1 MKFPAFS
8 YIRPDSLS
16 HALATLASGGEA
28 VPVAGG
34 QSLMTMMS
42 FRVARPEQL
51 VDISR
56 LADLQRVDSDTESVR
71 IGAAVTHARI
81 EDGAVPG
88 PLGAFLARAA
98 NGIAFRAIRNR
109 GTIGGSLAHADPA
122 ADWPVILAC
131 LGATIEIVGPDGSRN
146 VAVSELIEDQMQT
159 TLQSGE
165 LITSIAVP
173 TFGWRGLGLH
183 KFARKAGEFAEALA
197 VAAAGADGLQIWT
210 GVLSGGPVRLV
221 AEVDPAELRSDRRV
235 ADTASYATLLSA
247 IHAAVPDADPYRSH
261 LAAVAACRA
270 VEQAYSPQ
278 GAVR

>member
-8 YIRPDSLS
+8 YVRSDALS
-16 HALATLASGGEA
+16 HALATLADDGEA
-28 VPVAGG
+28 MPVAGG
-34 QSLMTMMS
+34 QSLMTMLS
-42 FRVARPEQL
+42 FRVARPERL

-56 LADLQRVDSDTESVR
+56 LPELQRVDVGPENVR

-109 GTIGGSLAHADPA
+109 GTMGGSLAHADPA

-131 LGATIEIVGPDGSRN
+131 LGATIETVGPDGSRN
-146 VAVSELIEDQMQT
+146 LAVSELIEDQMQT
-159 TLQSGE
+159 TLQPGE

-173 TFGWRGLGLH
+173 TLGWRGLGLH

-197 VAAAGADGLQIWT
+197 VAAAGANGLQVWV
-210 GVLSGGPVRLV
+210 GALSSGPIQLM
-221 AEVDPAELRSDRRV
+221 AEVDPAELKSDRRV
-235 ADTASYATLLSA
+235 ADTASYAALLSA
-247 IHAAVPDADPYRSH
+247 IQVAVAEADPYKSH

-270 VEQAYSPQ
+270 VEQAYSPE
-278 GAVR
+278 GGVR